1 MQSGLGTLMTF
12 AVLNHNS
19 KYKKMNH
26 QSPEIGTYQVVRAYN
41 ELFNGTQM
49 PVAEVFF
56 KKESSIE
63 WGSEPIVIRFRALY
77 YQRSNGPKEQFTID
91 RLSDQ
96 YLRILAMH
104 THIDVLNP
112 TLKTY
117 SIDWDIDDP
126 EPSAIVNDKLIS
138 NDTEQIDE
146 IDDPEFLKSEEFTA
160 FIEGFNKRR
169 F

>member
-1 MQSGLGTLMTF
+1 
-12 AVLNHNS
+12 
-19 KYKKMNH
+19 MNH
-26 QSPEIGTYQVVRAYN
+26 QSPEIGTYQVLSAYN

-63 WGSEPIVIRFRALY
+63 WESKPIVIRLRALY
-77 YQRSNGPKEQFTID
+77 YERSNGPKEQFTID
-91 RLSDQ
+91 KLPNRN
-96 YLRILAMH
+96 LRILAMH
-104 THIDVLNP
+104 THIDILNP
-112 TLKTY
+112 ILKTY

-126 EPSAIVNDKLIS
+126 ELSSISHDKLIL